1 MELILLLKAFILGIV
16 EGATEFLPVSST
28 GHLIVVGDLLHF
40 NDGKGKVFEIVIQ
53 LGAILAVCWEYRRKI
68 GQVATS
74 VAVDQASQ
82 RLLLNLLLAF
92 LPAAVLGL
100 AFHHQ
105 IMTFLFSPI
114 TVAWALI
121 VGGLAIL
128 AIEHW
133 APQVDT
139 PAMDSMDWKHA
150 LKIGLAQA
158 LALFPGISRA
168 GATILGGM
176 VFGLSRQAA
185 TEFSFFLA
193 IPVMFAA
200 AVFDLFNNRGLL
212 AWSDFGMFAVGF
224 VTAFFAALIAVK
236 KLLRYVAHHDFRPF
250 AWYRLV
256 FGVLVLIYFRHTV

>member
-1 MELILLLKAFILGIV
+1 MELMLLLKAFILGIV

-28 GHLIVVGDLLHF
+28 GHLIVAGDLLHF

-68 GQVATS
+68 GQVAS
-74 VAVDQASQ
+74 SAAKDKSSQ
-82 RLLLNLLLAF
+82 RLLLNLFLAF
-92 LPAAVLGL
+92 LPAALLGL

-105 IMTFLFSPI
+105 ITTYLFSPI

-121 VGGLAIL
+121 VGGFAIF
-128 AIEHW
+128 AIERW

-139 PAMDSMDWKHA
+139 PTMDGMDWKHA

-158 LALFPGISRA
+158 LALFPGVSRA

-200 AVFDLFNNRGLL
+200 TTFDLLNNRSLL
-212 AWSDFGMFAVGF
+212 AWGDFGMFAVGF
-224 VTAFFAALIAVK
+224 MTAFFAALIAVK
-236 KLLRYVAHHDFRPF
+236 ALLRYVAHHDFRVF
-250 AWYRLV
+250 AWYRIVL
-256 FGVLVLIYFRHTV
+256 GVLVLIYFWHTV